1 MAVIIGVDPH
11 KAAHTAVAID
21 RTEAELGRA
30 KVRATRKQVPE
41 LLSWAEPL
49 GSRTWA
55 IESAGGLGY
64 LLAQQLVA
72 AGETVVDV
80 PATLASRIR
89 VLGTGRSDK
98 NDSNDALP
106 VAIAALRAAELR
118 EVVAADHGQVLRLLA
133 KRNIDIGNHRTRVV
147 CRLHN
152 LVMELSPGGIA
163 KELNASDAVALLE
176 CVQPA
181 TPVEAA
187 RRDLALELLADVQRL
202 DTQLKESHRRI
213 RSAITA
219 SGTSLTD
226 LFGVGPIIACYLIGF
241 SGDVTRF
248 ASRDRYAAYNGTAP
262 VERSSGGRIV
272 HRVSQRGNRRPNHAL
287 HLAAICQVRQ
297 PHSDGRAYFDRKLAE
312 GKTTKKDAIRS
323 LKRHISNAV
332 YRQLLSDARRSST

>member
-1 MAVIIGVDPH
+1 
-11 KAAHTAVAID
+11 VAID

-30 KVRATRKQVPE
+30 KVRATRKQVPQ

-98 NDSNDALP
+98 NDPNDALS
-106 VAIAALRAAELR
+106 VAIAALRAPALR
-118 EVVAADHGQVLRLLA
+118 EVVAADHGQVVRLLA

-163 KELNASDAVALLE
+163 KELNASDAVGLLA

-202 DTQLKESHRRI
+202 DDQLKESHRRI

-241 SGDVTRF
+241 SGDVSRF

-272 HRVSQRGNRRPNHAL
+272 HRVSQRGNRRLNHAL
-287 HLAAICQVRQ
+287 HLAAICQIRQ

-312 GKTTKKDAIRS
+312 GKTKKDAIRS

-332 YRQLLSDARRSST
+332 YRQLLIDADRSSR